1 MFNKFIQRPVLS
13 IVISLIIVFL
23 GVLSVLNLPL
33 PNFPRSASMV
43 NVTVDYP
50 GSNGE
55 LMIKSV
61 IIPLERALNG
71 VPGMKYMT
79 SDAGND
85 GEASIQLVFNLGT
98 DPNQAA
104 INVQNRVASVTNKL
118 PLVIREG
125 V

>member
-23 GVLSVLNLPL
+23 GIIGDEFTHYP
-33 PNFPRSASMV
+33 FPSISPPMV
-43 NVTVDYP
+43 NVTADYP

-61 IIPLERALNG
+61 IIPLERALN

-79 SDAGND
+79 SMQ
-85 GEASIQLVFNLGT
+85 E
-98 DPNQAA
+98 
-104 INVQNRVASVTNKL
+104 
-118 PLVIREG
+118 
-125 V
+125 